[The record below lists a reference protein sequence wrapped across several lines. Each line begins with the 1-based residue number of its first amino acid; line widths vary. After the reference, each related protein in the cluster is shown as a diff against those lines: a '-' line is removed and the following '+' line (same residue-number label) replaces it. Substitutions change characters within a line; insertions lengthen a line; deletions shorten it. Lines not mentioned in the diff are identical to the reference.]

1 MTSFGKAEM
10 DGAGVSGLDVSF
22 GNRVI
27 FRNFSISFA
36 PGTVTGLSAPSGSGK
51 TTLLNHIA
59 AACSSVSYSFQ
70 EPRLISRATVL
81 ENVMIPLVNVMDRR
95 SAMRRAE
102 RYASL
107 MGLEKVGSRRPD
119 SLSGGERQRV
129 SLARAFAFPSRIL
142 LLDEPFQSQDA
153 DTRNVLIRSIR
164 ALLAEDR
171 RTVVLVSH
179 SLEELRCL
187 CTRIVTLGGS
197 PLSVIGDSLRLEEVN
212 SGTCPCGGSV
222 HCK

>member
-1 MTSFGKAEM
+1 M
-10 DGAGVSGLDVSF
+10 DGVEISGLDVSF

-70 EPRLISRATVL
+70 EPRLIRRATVL

-95 SAMRRAE
+95 SALRRAE
-102 RYASL
+102 RYVSL
-107 MGLEKVGSRRPD
+107 MGLEKIGNRRPD

-153 DTRNVLIRSIR
+153 ATRKALMHSLR
-164 ALLAEDR
+164 AQLAEER

-179 SLEELRCL
+179 SGEELRCL
-187 CTRIVTLGGS
+187 CSRIVILGGS
-197 PLSVIGDSLRLEEVN
+197 PLSVIDDSRGFEPQPEERN
-212 SGTCPCGGSV
+212 PGACSL
-222 HCK
+222 